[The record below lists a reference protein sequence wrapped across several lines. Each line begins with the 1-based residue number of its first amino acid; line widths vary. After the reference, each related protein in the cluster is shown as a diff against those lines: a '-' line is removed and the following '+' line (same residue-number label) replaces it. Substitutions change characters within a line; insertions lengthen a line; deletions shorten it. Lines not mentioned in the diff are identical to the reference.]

1 MAWEGCSC
9 VVSSTGGVGLN
20 FKWQPILSI
29 QTFQIS
35 LNSGGF
41 VSTDLY

>member
-1 MAWEGCSC
+1 MAWEGSSR
-9 VVSSTGGVGLN
+9 VVSSTGWAGFI
-20 FKWQPILSI
+20 FKRQPILSI